1 MARLRRRTVDPA
13 KVSACQ
19 SDENDW
25 TRLNPS
31 SVISFMLAAAS
42 GFQNR
47 KLVFRMMAK
56 AR

>member
-1 MARLRRRTVDPA
+1 MARLSRRTVEPA

-19 SDENDW
+19 SAENDW
-25 TRLNPS
+25 TRWKPS

-47 KLVFRMMAK
+47 KLTLRMIAK